1 MKRLMIH
8 ARNILPNV
16 LLASLVAAMVAIPAV
31 GLLSPEPLTAESRKL
46 NAPQD
51 IRTPTVTY
59 GNCQVTATITDRNL
73 DHGDRPEFTLSVRNL
88 GNREERFEILP
99 SVTITP
105 YTPAN
110 RRILLMPKPVTCEP
124 IRVFVKPQET
134 FEQTV
139 TVDHEMLA
147 GETVNV
153 ALPDPTQQLVAMDSV
168 SIPLP
173 DSPADE
179 TPNEP
184 IVEE

>member
-1 MKRLMIH
+1 MKRLLTH
-8 ARNILPNV
+8 TRSILPNV

-31 GLLSPEPLTAESRKL
+31 GLLSPVPLTAESRKL

-51 IRTPTVTY
+51 IRTPIVHY
-59 GNCQVTATITDRNL
+59 GNCQVTAAITDRNL
-73 DHGDRPEFTLSVRNL
+73 DHGDKPEFTLTVRNS
-88 GNREERFEILP
+88 GDQEDRFEILP
-99 SVTITP
+99 TVTITP

-134 FEQTV
+134 VEQNIRI
-139 TVDHEMLA
+139 DYEMIA
-147 GETVNV
+147 GETVNL

-168 SIPLP
+168 SIPLL